1 MSSEEND
8 GNKKFG
14 IRSAADLLTR
24 GGTLVREP
32 CESCNGVQ
40 IQFGNKLTCINCG
53 NTRDV
58 EKRNDTISRST
69 SDNDKEKYRPTNDA
83 SLKLTKDTYEN
94 EFDDRLCSSV
104 KQRILDLIQDSKI
117 SKSVSEELTRAQ
129 LIEIYLRIL
138 ERFEK
143 I

>member
-69 SDNDKEKYRPTNDA
+69 SD
-83 SLKLTKDTYEN
+83 
-94 EFDDRLCSSV
+94 
-104 KQRILDLIQDSKI
+104 
-117 SKSVSEELTRAQ
+117 
-129 LIEIYLRIL
+129 
-138 ERFEK
+138 
-143 I
+143 

>member
-69 SDNDKEKYRPTNDA
+69 SDYDKEMYRPTNDA

-94 EFDDRLCSSV
+94 EFDDKLCSSV
-104 KQRILDLIQDSKI
+104 KQRILDLIPDSKI

>member
-8 GNKKFG
+8 GNKKFA

-32 CESCNGVQ
+32 CENCNGVQ

-58 EKRNDTISRST
+58 EKRNDSISRGT
-69 SDNDKEKYRPTNDA
+69 SDSDKEKYRPIHDA
-83 SLKLTKDTYEN
+83 SLKLTSDTYEN
-94 EFDDRLCSSV
+94 DFYDRLCASA
-104 KQRILDLIQDSKI
+104 KERILDLIPDLKI
-117 SKSVSEELTRAQ
+117 NKSISEELTKAQ

-138 ERFEK
+138 DRFEK

>member
-53 NTRDV
+53 NTREI
-58 EKRNDTISRST
+58 EKKNDTISRST
-69 SDNDKEKYRPTNDA
+69 SDYDKEKYRPTHDA
-83 SLKLTKDTYEN
+83 SIKLTSGTYEN
-94 EFDDRLCSSV
+94 KFHDRLCTSV
-104 KQRILDLIQDSKI
+104 KERILDLIPDSKI
-117 SKSVSEELTRAQ
+117 DKSISEELTKAQ

-138 ERFEK
+138 DRFEK